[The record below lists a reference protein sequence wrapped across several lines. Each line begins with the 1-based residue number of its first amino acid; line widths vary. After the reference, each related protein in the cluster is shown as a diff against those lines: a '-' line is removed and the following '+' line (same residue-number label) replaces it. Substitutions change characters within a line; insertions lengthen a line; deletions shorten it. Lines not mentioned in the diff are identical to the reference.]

1 MTFNLKLFKFSS
13 QEPLLVFSNSKCVY
27 KVESLKN
34 SEPFSLKMI
43 HILNSSDY
51 ENCINEV
58 NIQAMSSHPNI
69 ISCKGYTTSENI
81 DEFGLKTKKFFILL
95 EFHNHNLANEI
106 KVRKQLNMKFNILEI
121 LKIFNDLIKA
131 LSYLQRKNICFMN
144 IHPENVFLFDH
155 SIKLGNFQNSFNTIG
170 ESSTKFN
177 FFKGNTVYAE
187 PIIKNAL
194 LQGDSQIEYNY
205 FKNDV
210 YSLGAMILE
219 LFFINSNETPR
230 SPSIKKINEVKEN
243 YGNEGETLA
252 KILELML
259 RENSK
264 DRPDFNEIFEICE
277 HSDVIKNSTF
287 IEIIISSI
295 KTSEITND
303 HVSPEK
309 NHFNIKEPQKIEKSV
324 FLEEKNDE
332 NSSDSLNERDSEP
345 DEEIKEICHNFK
357 SPQVQNKH
365 YIKEVKESCF
375 SSNFF
380 GLDRE
385 SNVLISE
392 LPQNVKYS
400 PEKMSLLLNLKKIL
414 CTLNLKLVDLETLK
428 IQKKK
433 PGKMEIDGDVFFCSN
448 KSHLNLV
455 VKIIKELNEE
465 NLLIILRRYDY
476 INSKL
481 SKNILKL
488 EEYAIEILKST
499 NAFNLF
505 LVFKEKK
512 WDLKYAMRNK
522 NFTIL
527 EKIFIAKQIAT
538 VLQEFH
544 LEGKEKIVHGSLK
557 PTNILLDNK
566 NCVFLTDFVN
576 SEAFNEGENLK
587 KSRRININ
595 YSSPE
600 QFLYK
605 RLELNSDIWSLGIIF
620 CELFFNIIITAENIL
635 AMGLYDEKKKQCLEV
650 NEDSIGEVL
659 WKKRIANLLQKMTF
673 FESFQR
679 ISLPEILT
687 EINSIENML
696 KFPSTLNNQ
705 HNITEFNEEGSKYLH
720 SQKNSAGCYLTK
732 QSSHNCFFK
741 GKSNISETKKYS
753 STPKIC
759 SRKIKY
765 TNKNFK

>member
-27 KVESLKN
+27 SVESLKN

-144 IHPENVFLFDH
+144 VHPENVFLFDH
-155 SIKLGNFQNSFNTIG
+155 SIKLGNFENSFNTIG
-170 ESSTKFN
+170 ESSTKLN
-177 FFKGNTVYAE
+177 FFKGNALYAE

-194 LQGDSQIEYNY
+194 IQGESQIEYNY

-210 YSLGAMILE
+210 YSLGAMILD
-219 LFFINSNETPR
+219 LFFIGTSETPR
-230 SPSIKKINEVKEN
+230 SPSTKKINEVKQN
-243 YGNEGETLA
+243 YGNEGETLT

-264 DRPDFNEIFEICE
+264 ERPDFIEISDICDHSEI
-277 HSDVIKNSTF
+277 IKNSNYN
-287 IEIIISSI
+287 EIIISSI
-295 KTSEITND
+295 KNFENAKNVSTN
-303 HVSPEK
+303 K
-309 NHFNIKEPQKIEKSV
+309 NFFNLKEPQKIEKSV

-345 DEEIKEICHNFK
+345 DEEIKEICQNFK
-357 SPQVQNKH
+357 SPQAQNKNPV
-365 YIKEVKESCF
+365 KEVKESCF

-385 SNVLISE
+385 SNVLISQ
-392 LPQNVKYS
+392 LPENMKYS
-400 PEKMSLLLNLKKIL
+400 PEKMSLMLNLKKTL
-414 CTLNLKLVDLETLK
+414 SGLNLTLVGLETLK

-488 EEYAIEILKST
+488 EEYAIEILKDST
-499 NAFNLF
+499 AFNLF

-527 EKIFIAKQIAT
+527 EKIFIAKQITA

-544 LEGKEKIVHGSLK
+544 LEGKEKIVHGNLK

-566 NCVFLTDFVN
+566 NVVFLTDFAN
-576 SEAFNEGENLK
+576 SETFDEGENLK
-587 KSRRININ
+587 RSRRMNIN
-595 YSSPE
+595 YSPPE

-605 RLELNSDIWSLGIIF
+605 RLELKSDIWSLGIIF

-635 AMGLYDEKKKQCLEV
+635 AMGLYDEKKKECLEV
-650 NEDSIGEVL
+650 NEESIGEVL

-679 ISLPEILT
+679 ISMPEILD
-687 EINSIENML
+687 ELSSIENML

-705 HNITEFNEEGSKYLH
+705 FNLMEFHGESSKYLQ
-720 SQKNSAGCYLTK
+720 SQKNSAGSFLTK
-732 QSSHNCFFK
+732 QSSSNCFLK
-741 GKSNISETKKYS
+741 GKTNISETKKYS
-753 STPKIC
+753 STPKIF
-759 SRKIKY
+759 SRKIKS